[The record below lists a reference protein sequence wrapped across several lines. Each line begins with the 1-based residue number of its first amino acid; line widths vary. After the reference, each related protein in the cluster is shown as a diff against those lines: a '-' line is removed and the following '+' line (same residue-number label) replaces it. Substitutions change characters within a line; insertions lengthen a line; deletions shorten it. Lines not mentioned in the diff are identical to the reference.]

1 MIQTQ
6 AWQVDFYSGKPVG
19 LCIKIPTE
27 KILFWIYKNV
37 WKNVNLGSGVTHPD
51 GQVEGNS

>member
-27 KILFWIYKNV
+27 KILFWIYENV